1 MHINR
6 CHKHVFSLSTKE
18 AVPRAESPLA
28 GSPSHDSQDTTEG
41 EVNSEPDV
49 PGDEEDA
56 TATAPSD
63 QCFEHL
69 SSLLLKWQEGR
80 QLPEKTINEI
90 ANDVIMFTTEHQ
102 RALCSADLSKLKQ
115 LRTKRGRENHW
126 KTLHGF
132 VSPRTVACSDRAW
145 ETFQYVPILE
155 TIRAV
160 SQVRNL
166 FEGEEKGNSVLLE
179 DVKDGAYFRQ
189 HTVFMNADKKK
200 LLALQLYFDEFEVC
214 NPLGSKRGK
223 HKVLAG
229 YLTIFNGSPK
239 CRSKLSDKCLVLLAK
254 ASLVKKFG
262 LQEIMKPLLADLH
275 ELEVNGVAL
284 GEEIVKGSLLYLSG
298 DNLSSHE
305 FGAFRTCFSSGP
317 ICRFCLATR
326 DDIQKKWNEKEFVLR
341 TKDAH
346 VRHVQLVAT
355 DSTLSSIYG
364 VVGKSCLS
372 EVDSFDV
379 TQGLPPDI
387 MHDIFEG
394 VIPFVMKRVIRCL
407 ITDNVFKLAQLNER
421 LATFPFQGGDKS
433 SRLPPLTR
441 KSVFGKAMLKGSASE
456 KLCFFRFFSLLIGDY
471 VPRDNKAYK
480 VYLALRAVIDIVVAP
495 QVYPDAVA
503 YLKVLIEDF
512 YRGFKKTFPLVKI
525 IPKMH
530 YLVHYPRLLLL
541 HGPLV
546 KLSCM
551 RFEAKHQYFKSL
563 AQKTRNFRN
572 ICATLSRRHQM
583 HFMYSLAQP
592 VQEMLFAGSKTV
604 DQSSLPDILRDRLQD
619 LNLADESVQAVASLT
634 LSERKLELAGVVPLV
649 VREDD
654 LPRFAQIQLMA
665 ICDSKLFI
673 VASILNTK
681 CFNEHFHSFVV
692 EHTKHSVIIEDVSH
706 HAEFF
711 DLLYLYKRT
720 SSLYVSPRYTFF
732 TDPELSCL

>member
-6 CHKHVFSLSTKE
+6 CHKHVFGLSAKE
-18 AVPRAESPLA
+18 TVPQAELPLA
-28 GSPSHDSQDTTEG
+28 GPHSHNCQDTTEG
-41 EVNSEPDV
+41 QINSEPDM
-49 PGDEEDA
+49 PGDVVDA
-56 TATAPSD
+56 TATASSY

-80 QLPEKTINEI
+80 QLPEKVINEI
-90 ANDVIMFTTEHQ
+90 ANDLVTFTTEQ
-102 RALCSADLSKLKQ
+102 KQTLCSVDLSKLQQ
-115 LRTKRGRENHW
+115 LRTRTGRENHW

-132 VSPRTVACSDRAW
+132 VSPRTVACSDRAG
-145 ETFQYVPILE
+145 ETFQYIPILE
-155 TIRAV
+155 TIKAV
-160 SQVRNL
+160 SEARNL
-166 FEGEEKGNSVLLE
+166 FGGDEQGNSTLLE
-179 DVKDGAYFRQ
+179 DVADGAYFRQ
-189 HTVFMNADKKK
+189 HTVFQNADKKK
-200 LLALQLYFDEFEVC
+200 LLALQVYFDEFEVC

-229 YLTIFNGSPK
+229 YLTILNGLPK
-239 CRSKLSDKCLVLLAK
+239 CRSKLSEKCLVLLAK
-254 ASLVKKFG
+254 SLLVKKFG

-275 ELEVNGVAL
+275 ELEGNGITL
-284 GEEIVKGSLLYLSG
+284 GGEIVKGSLLYLSG

-305 FGAFRTCFSSGP
+305 FGAFRMCFSSGP
-317 ICRFCLATR
+317 ICRFCMATR
-326 DDIQKKWNEKEFVLR
+326 NDITKKFTEKDFVLR
-341 TKDAH
+341 TKDVHA
-346 VRHVQLVAT
+346 RHVQLVAT
-355 DSTLSSIYG
+355 DPKLSSIYG
-364 VVGKSCLS
+364 VAGKSCLS
-372 EVDSFDV
+372 EIDSFDV

-394 VIPFVMKRVIRCL
+394 VIPFVMKHVIRSL
-407 ITDNVFKLAQLNER
+407 VTDHVFTLDQLNER

-433 SRLPPLTR
+433 SRLPPLMR
-441 KSVFGKAMLKGSASE
+441 KSVFGKAILKGSAAE
-456 KLCFFRFFSLLIGDY
+456 KLCFFRFFALLIGDY

-495 QVYPDAVA
+495 QMYPDVVA

-512 YRGFKKTFPLVKI
+512 YHEFTKTFPLVKV

-551 RFEAKHQYFKSL
+551 RFEAKHQYFKCL
-563 AQKTRNFRN
+563 AQKTRNFIN

-583 HFMYSLAQP
+583 HFMYSLSQP
-592 VQEMLFAGSKTV
+592 VEEMVTAGGKIV
-604 DQSSLPDILRDRLQD
+604 DQSSLPDILRDRLQG
-619 LNLADESVQAVASLT
+619 LNLADKSVQAVASLT

-649 VREDD
+649 VHEDD
-654 LPRFAQIQLMA
+654 LPCFAQIQLMA

-673 VASILNTK
+673 VASVLTTK

-692 EHTKHSVIIEDVSH
+692 EHTKHSVIIEDASH

-711 DLLYLYKRT
+711 DLLYLYKRNR
-720 SSLYVSPRYTFF
+720 SLYVSPRYTFF
-732 TDPELSCL
+732 TDPEHSCL